1 MVATFGAAIFGTF
14 LPFSSV
20 ANAMKFGPLN
30 GEFLWIVAAL
40 LLCYLVLTTIV
51 KHFYMKK
58 EKFLI

>member
-1 MVATFGAAIFGTF
+1 
-14 LPFSSV
+14 
-20 ANAMKFGPLN
+20 MKFGPLN